1 MSDII
6 KVESSDQLNEFMD
19 NEDLLIL
26 YFDTKF

>member
-6 KVESSDQLNEFMD
+6 EIKSIDELNKLMD